1 MNKED
6 KLKENVQNT
15 YDELHAP
22 DGLRRKV
29 MNMSEMNGKKK
40 GMSVVKKL
48 AVAAAIAAVLFAGSN
63 GVAYAMTGST
73 WVETVMARINVNGAW
88 YDVELAGEV
97 LEDGTVQYSTTLDV
111 QEEDS
116 VSVVVTEDAEVSNP
130 TYKMGTE
137 DAETSSEVIEVAEE
151 DGRIYLLAGDMKL
164 DITEDMTD
172 GAASGSYEKNGVTF
186 EYEVREQPGAWGCY
200 ELHILSE
207 EK

>member
-1 MNKED
+1 
-6 KLKENVQNT
+6 
-15 YDELHAP
+15 
-22 DGLRRKV
+22 
-29 MNMSEMNGKKK
+29 
-40 GMSVVKKL
+40 
-48 AVAAAIAAVLFAGSN
+48 VAAAIAAVLFAGSN

>member
-1 MNKED
+1 
-6 KLKENVQNT
+6 
-15 YDELHAP
+15 
-22 DGLRRKV
+22 
-29 MNMSEMNGKKK
+29 MSEMNGKKK

-73 WVETVMARINVNGAW
+73 WVET
-88 YDVELAGEV
+88 
-97 LEDGTVQYSTTLDV
+97 
-111 QEEDS
+111 
-116 VSVVVTEDAEVSNP
+116 
-130 TYKMGTE
+130 E

-151 DGRIYLLAGDMKL
+151 NGRIYLLAGDMKL

-186 EYEVREQPGAWGCY
+186 EYEVREQPGAPGCY

-207 EK
+207 DK

>member
-1 MNKED
+1 MKNRTGILNFLQPFTLLMRSTIRKAFQTIQNQENYF
-6 KLKENVQNT
+6 ENVQNT

-22 DGLRRKV
+22 EGLRRKV

-73 WVETVMARINVNGAW
+73 WVET
-88 YDVELAGEV
+88 
-97 LEDGTVQYSTTLDV
+97 
-111 QEEDS
+111 
-116 VSVVVTEDAEVSNP
+116 
-130 TYKMGTE
+130 E

-151 DGRIYLLAGDMKL
+151 NGRIYLLAGDMKL

-186 EYEVREQPGAWGCY
+186 EYEVREQPGAPGCY

-207 EK
+207 DK

>member
-1 MNKED
+1 MDTQEYERLAEKYLDCIYRVAVNECHSLWRSGWKRHT
-6 KLKENVQNT
+6 T
-15 YDELHAP
+15 Y
-22 DGLRRKV
+22 
-29 MNMSEMNGKKK
+29 
-40 GMSVVKKL
+40 
-48 AVAAAIAAVLFAGSN
+48 
-63 GVAYAMTGST
+63 
-73 WVETVMARINVNGAW
+73 
-88 YDVELAGEV
+88 

-130 TYKMGTE
+130 TCNMGTE

-164 DITEDMTD
+164 DITEDMSD
-172 GAASGSYEKNGVTF
+172 GTASGSYEKNGVTF
-186 EYEVREQPGAWGCY
+186 EYEVKEQPGAPGCY

>member
-6 KLKENVQNT
+6 KLKEYVRNT

-29 MNMSEMNGKKK
+29 MNMNEFNAKKM

-73 WVETVMARINVNGAW
+73 WVETMMARINVNGVW
-88 YDVELAGEV
+88 QDVELEGEV
-97 LEDGTVQYSTTLDV
+97 LEDGTIQYSTTLDV
-111 QEEDS
+111 QEEEPVGMVIVTDS
-116 VSVVVTEDAEVSNP
+116 VPPEHVEIYTDTTVEPERTEIVV
-130 TYKMGTE
+130 
-137 DAETSSEVIEVAEE
+137 E
-151 DGRIYLLAGDMKL
+151 DGIVYLVVGDMTI

-172 GAASGSYEKNGVTF
+172 GIATGSYEKNGKEF
-186 EYEVREQPGAWGCY
+186 QYEVKEEPGVPGCY
-200 ELHILSE
+200 ELHISSE
-207 EK
+207 E